1 MTPSDPIGQCTCI
14 SVCISPY
21 AAPSAPLNL
30 TFPPRGVLNDSV
42 KLTLLPPENPNGVV
56 RFYQLK
62 QSYSGGSITVNTSDN
77 TTTML
82 VLSNLVPATQYNIS
96 VRAFTIAF
104 GPFSDQLS
112 VHTADGEEIDPID
125 ALCNCEMDVIIR
137 RMNPCLPLLH
147 IVPLMPQDV
156 AGNSFGSTTIM
167 VTWMEPPVSFRECIY
182 TSITRPI
189 LIV

>member
-1 MTPSDPIGQCTCI
+1 MYFCHVSLHI
-14 SVCISPY
+14 Y

-30 TFPPRGVLNDSV
+30 TFPPGGVLNDSV
-42 KLTLLPPENPNGVV
+42 TLTWFPPENPNGVV

-62 QSYSGGSITVNTSDN
+62 QSSSGGSISVNTSDN

-82 VLSNLVPATQYNIS
+82 VLSDLVPATQYNFS

-104 GPFSDQLS
+104 GPSSDQLNL
-112 VHTADGEEIDPID
+112 HTADGEEIDPTD
-125 ALCNCEMDVIIR
+125 VLCNFEMDVIVK
-137 RMNPCLPLLH
+137 RMNHCLPLLH
-147 IVPLMPQDV
+147 IVPLMPQNI
-156 AGNSFGSTTIM
+156 AGNSVGSTTIF
-167 VTWMEPPVSFRECIY
+167 VTWMEPPVVFRECIC

>member
-1 MTPSDPIGQCTCI
+1 MYFCHI
-14 SVCISPY
+14 SLHIY

-30 TFPPRGVLNDSV
+30 TFPPGGVLNDSV
-42 KLTLLPPENPNGVV
+42 TLTWLAPENPKGVV

-62 QSYSGGSITVNTSDN
+62 QSSSNGDISVNTSEN

-82 VLSNLVPATQYNIS
+82 VLSDLDPATQYNFS

-104 GPFSDQLS
+104 GPFSDQLNLL
-112 VHTADGEEIDPID
+112 TADGEEIDPINV
-125 ALCNCEMDVIIR
+125 LCNCEMDVIIR